1 MSSVA
6 IDIQRGM
13 GPMTHGGGVA
23 FRVWAPNAEAVFVS
37 GTFNG
42 WSPDANPMIKEEEG
56 YWYADISNAAIG
68 NEYRYHIRSFNKDF
82 LRIDP
87 YARQVTS
94 SVGNAVVHDPDF
106 DWAGDDFHLPPV
118 NQLVIYE
125 MHLGTFHDREDGKR
139 NKFEE
144 AAQKLDYLKRL
155 GVNVIELMPLAQF
168 AGELSWG
175 YNPSCIFAVE
185 TNYGGANG
193 FKQFVKQVHAA
204 GIGVILDVVY
214 NHFGPSDLDLWQ
226 FDGWSENNMGGI
238 YFYNDW
244 RAETPWGKTRP
255 DYGRKEVRQF
265 IRDNAMMWLEEYH
278 VDGLRFD
285 STPYIRSV
293 RGDGDPGSD
302 LPDGWSLS
310 QWINR
315 EVRLKFPDRITI
327 AEDLHND
334 DRLTQSVEKGGVGF
348 TAQWGARFVHP
359 VRKAVITT
367 KDEDRSLDS
376 VRQALEG
383 NYNGDPFQRVIYSES
398 HDEIANGKARV
409 ATEIDPENPES
420 WFAQKRT
427 TLAAGL
433 VLTAPGIPMLFQGQE
448 FLEDGWFQDSVP
460 LDWDKSVEFSG
471 LVRMYRDLIHL
482 RLNRWGTTRGL
493 TGSGL
498 NSFHENQADNV
509 IAYHRWNQGGPG
521 DDVVVVVNLSHVA
534 HENYN
539 MAFPAAG
546 VWKLRLNS
554 DWRGY
559 SQGFAN
565 QSSSDVTAIVKPDAK
580 NKVPQTFLATG
591 VIHIGSYSILI
602 YSQNLISNAE

>member
-265 IRDNAMMWLEEYH
+265 IRDNAMMWLE
-278 VDGLRFD
+278 
-285 STPYIRSV
+285 
-293 RGDGDPGSD
+293 
-302 LPDGWSLS
+302 
-310 QWINR
+310 
-315 EVRLKFPDRITI
+315 
-327 AEDLHND
+327 
-334 DRLTQSVEKGGVGF
+334 
-348 TAQWGARFVHP
+348 
-359 VRKAVITT
+359 
-367 KDEDRSLDS
+367 
-376 VRQALEG
+376 
-383 NYNGDPFQRVIYSES
+383 
-398 HDEIANGKARV
+398 
-409 ATEIDPENPES
+409 
-420 WFAQKRT
+420 
-427 TLAAGL
+427 
-433 VLTAPGIPMLFQGQE
+433 
-448 FLEDGWFQDSVP
+448 
-460 LDWDKSVEFSG
+460 
-471 LVRMYRDLIHL
+471 
-482 RLNRWGTTRGL
+482 
-493 TGSGL
+493 
-498 NSFHENQADNV
+498 
-509 IAYHRWNQGGPG
+509 
-521 DDVVVVVNLSHVA
+521 
-534 HENYN
+534 
-539 MAFPAAG
+539 
-546 VWKLRLNS
+546 
-554 DWRGY
+554 
-559 SQGFAN
+559 
-565 QSSSDVTAIVKPDAK
+565 
-580 NKVPQTFLATG
+580 
-591 VIHIGSYSILI
+591 
-602 YSQNLISNAE
+602 